1 MSEILIKERI
11 VKMDSQKLFKMV
23 EDLSYSHFAK
33 IIYMKNEIVKIK
45 FYTRPSHD
53 YTCSWNLGLNY
64 FNKELSHLFHKNN
77 SIGMIERK
85 EQ

>member
-1 MSEILIKERI
+1 MSEVLIKDRTVE
-11 VKMDSQKLFKMV
+11 MDAIKLFKMI

-33 IIYMKNEIVKIK
+33 IIPMKNQIVKIK

-53 YTCSWNLGLNY
+53 YTCSWNFGKNY

-77 SIGMIERK
+77 SIEMIERK